1 LGESE
6 RANFLKADQKRA
18 ARRAAG
24 FGEEGKKPNSTGGTT
39 VECLNYS
46 EALNLIGFGGVA
58 GKIGILDSTTV
69 TFKGLFE
76 AHAVDVESIY
86 FHDKELLMITV
97 AKDSEMLLWDA

>member
-1 LGESE
+1 M
-6 RANFLKADQKRA
+6 
-18 ARRAAG
+18 
-24 FGEEGKKPNSTGGTT
+24 
-39 VECLNYS
+39 NYS